1 MEKRKGY
8 KSTEFWISAV
18 GLVAG
23 IIMGSGVIGE
33 NQWTQLIGG
42 IIAAVCG
49 TSYTMGRS
57 MVKGKEALGSAHV
70 EGELVKKHKS

>member
-8 KSTEFWISAV
+8 KSTEFWLNAV
-18 GLVAG
+18 GLITG
-23 IIMGSGVIGE
+23 LILGSGAVGE

-42 IIAAVCG
+42 IVAAVCG
-49 TSYTMGRS
+49 ASYTMGRS
-57 MVKGKEALGSAHV
+57 MVKSREALGSAHV

>member
-8 KSTEFWISAV
+8 KSTEFWMNSV
-18 GLVAG
+18 GLIAG
-23 IIMGSGVIGE
+23 IIMGSGVFGD
-33 NQWTQLIGG
+33 NQYTQLIGG

-49 TSYTMGRS
+49 ASYTLGRS
-57 MVKGKEALGSAHV
+57 MVKSKESLAQAHV